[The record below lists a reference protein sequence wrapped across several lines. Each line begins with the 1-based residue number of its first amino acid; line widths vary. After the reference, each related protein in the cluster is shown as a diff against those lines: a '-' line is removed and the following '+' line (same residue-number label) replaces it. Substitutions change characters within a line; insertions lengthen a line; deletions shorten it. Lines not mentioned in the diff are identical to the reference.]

1 MAGFAQWAANW
12 VVTVTFPTLKDI
24 SLGLAYGLYAAF
36 ALLSLFFV
44 LRFVKET
51 KGMALEDMD
60 GGFVP
65 GGH

>member
-1 MAGFAQWAANW
+1 MNPAPSAGVSPAGEGL
-12 VVTVTFPTLKDI
+12 V
-24 SLGLAYGLYAAF
+24 SLPPLHLLERDMFAF

-51 KGMALEDMD
+51 KGIDLEDMD
-60 GGFVP
+60 DGFVP